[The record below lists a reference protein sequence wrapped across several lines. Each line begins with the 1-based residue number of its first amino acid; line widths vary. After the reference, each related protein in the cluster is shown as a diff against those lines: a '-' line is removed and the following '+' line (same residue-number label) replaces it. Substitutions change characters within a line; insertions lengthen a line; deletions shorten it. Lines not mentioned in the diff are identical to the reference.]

1 MLQRSSRQCAAW
13 DIRRGFDL
21 WRKKIVISV
30 CVLALAGLISTWIF
44 AGAVERENNR
54 WLYDVTD
61 SLVTEIVRQ
70 YPDVEEET
78 IRQMTSDG
86 VASQKESVLKKYG
99 IEEDNFCRNE
109 PVEISR

>member
-1 MLQRSSRQCAAW
+1 ME
-13 DIRRGFDL
+13 
-21 WRKKIVISV
+21 KKRFVISV

-70 YPDVEEET
+70 YPDVEDSSDDFRRGSVSERKCVEE
-78 IRQMTSDG
+78 IW
-86 VASQKESVLKKYG
+86 
-99 IEEDNFCRNE
+99 N
-109 PVEISR
+109 

>member
-1 MLQRSSRQCAAW
+1 ME
-13 DIRRGFDL
+13 
-21 WRKKIVISV
+21 KKRFVISV

-70 YPDVEEET
+70 YPDVEE
-78 IRQMTSDG
+78 
-86 VASQKESVLKKYG
+86 
-99 IEEDNFCRNE
+99 
-109 PVEISR
+109 

>member
-1 MLQRSSRQCAAW
+1 ME
-13 DIRRGFDL
+13 
-21 WRKKIVISV
+21 KKRFVISV

-99 IEEDNFCRNE
+99 IEEDNFLPKRTGGNQQVMIVGGVTGILFLVCARL
-109 PVEISR
+109 

>member
-1 MLQRSSRQCAAW
+1 ME
-13 DIRRGFDL
+13 
-21 WRKKIVISV
+21 KKRFVISV

-99 IEEDNFCRNE
+99 IEEDNFLPKRTGGNQQVMIGWDGRNFIFGLCRMC
-109 PVEISR
+109 

>member
-1 MLQRSSRQCAAW
+1 ME
-13 DIRRGFDL
+13 
-21 WRKKIVISV
+21 KKRFVISV

-86 VASQKESVLKKYG
+86 VASTEANRWKSAGDDSGRSDWDFIFGL
-99 IEEDNFCRNE
+99 CRLCRYLFICHE
-109 PVEISR
+109 KAEKAD